1 MATVRTKDGQPAS
14 GGGNPMARNLG
25 IERVLIADDHPMV
38 RGALV
43 LAVEAAFGRV
53 EIQESATLEELLA
66 QLGRLGVADLVLL
79 DLYMPGA
86 NSFSGLLT
94 LRANFPETPVAII
107 SSLEDQRFVDEA
119 IALGAA
125 GFIPKSTPRPQ
136 ISAALHKIAAGEVYV
151 PADSHRLDTDP
162 ARDVASDTEA
172 AQRLATLTAQQLRV
186 LQLMG
191 TGKLNK
197 QIAYELDIAET
208 TVKVHV
214 SAILQKLN
222 VYSRTQAVVLASR
235 LLSSTPVAHPPPGQF
250 PQGHA
255 V

>member
-1 MATVRTKDGQPAS
+1 MTTQSFP
-14 GGGNPMARNLG
+14 

-53 EIQESATLEELLA
+53 DIQESATLEELVS
-66 QLGRLGVADLVLL
+66 QLDRVGVADLVLL
-79 DLYMPGA
+79 DLCMPGVNGFA
-86 NSFSGLLT
+86 GLLT
-94 LRANFPETPVAII
+94 LRAQFPETPVAVI
-107 SSLEDQRFVDEA
+107 SSLEGQRFVDDA
-119 IALGAA
+119 MALGAA

-136 ISAALHKIAAGEVYV
+136 LAAALHKIAAGETYV
-151 PADSHRLDTDP
+151 PPDSHRLETAPDKYVPPDTQ
-162 ARDVASDTEA
+162 A

-197 QIAYELDIAET
+197 QIAYDLNIAET

-235 LLSSTPVAHPPPGQF
+235 LLSRDAVAERAADRRPQPPLT
-250 PQGHA
+250 
-255 V
+255 

>member
-1 MATVRTKDGQPAS
+1 MET
-14 GGGNPMARNLG
+14 
-25 IERVLIADDHPMV
+25 VLIADDHPMV

-43 LAVEAAFGRV
+43 LAVEAAFGQV
-53 EIQESATLEELLA
+53 SVQESASLEELVS
-66 QLGRLGVADLVLL
+66 QLETLKVADLVLL
-79 DLYMPGA
+79 DLCMPGV
-86 NSFSGLLT
+86 NGFTGLLT
-94 LRANFPETPVAII
+94 LRTRFPETPVAVI

-136 ISAALHKIAAGEVYV
+136 ITAALHKIAAGEIYV
-151 PADSHRLDTDP
+151 PSESARPDSAPAKDAATD
-162 ARDVASDTEA
+162 RET

-222 VYSRTQAVVLASR
+222 VYSRTQAVVLAGR
-235 LLSSTPVAHPPPGQF
+235 LLSNEQLTGRPALPSA
-250 PQGHA
+250 QGHPA
-255 V
+255 

>member
-1 MATVRTKDGQPAS
+1 MET
-14 GGGNPMARNLG
+14 
-25 IERVLIADDHPMV
+25 VLIADDHPMV

-43 LAVEAAFGRV
+43 LAVEAAFGQV
-53 EIQESATLEELLA
+53 DIQESASLEELLT
-66 QLGRLGVADLVLL
+66 QLERLGVADLVLL
-79 DLYMPGA
+79 DLCMPGVDG
-86 NSFSGLLT
+86 FTGLLT
-94 LRANFPETPVAII
+94 LRANYPETPVAVI
-107 SSLEDQRFVDEA
+107 SSLEDRRFVDEA

-136 ISAALHKIAAGEVYV
+136 IAAALHKIARGETYV
-151 PADSHRLDTDP
+151 PSEPHRLDMAP
-162 ARDVASDTEA
+162 AKDAAADTEI

-222 VYSRTQAVVLASR
+222 VYSRTQAVVLAGR
-235 LLSSTPVAHPPPGQF
+235 LMSGDQLTERAGGGQPAQDHPV
-250 PQGHA
+250 
-255 V
+255 